1 MVFKSVAQDS
11 VLTLSLAQAL
21 QMGIDSS
28 KSLKISNSRMQLA
41 EAKYNQAVDATIP
54 SVRFNAGYTR
64 LSDIEEPKFLFPGAT
79 EPIALFP
86 VYVNNYSAALSV
98 SETIFSGFRLKYAKE
113 SQKLL
118 RDAAKFENS
127 NDKNEISF
135 AIINAFFN
143 LYKLRVSAA
152 VIDSNLALIKERLRE
167 TDVALKNGMATKN
180 DVLRWQMQQSNLEL
194 TRIDVNNNI
203 EIANYNLNLMLG
215 LNGNMRIEP
224 DTNSVNA
231 VTAQK
236 TFSDYLAAAESN
248 RNDVAAAELRSRAS
262 YNALRV
268 AQNSYLPRIAVNGEL
283 LDARPNVRYIPPID
297 EFRTTWSAGISLQW
311 DLVSLYSNRHN
322 VDEARALY
330 RQSMENY
337 SVLTD
342 EMKSE
347 INRNYRMY
355 TEAIQ
360 KEVVMKKNLEQAT
373 ENYRLTDSRF
383 RNSLVILSDLLDAD
397 NQMLSAQINLA
408 ITRADIQIA
417 YYRLLKSTG
426 RIN

>member
-1 MVFKSVAQDS
+1 
-11 VLTLSLAQAL
+11 
-21 QMGIDSS
+21 
-28 KSLKISNSRMQLA
+28 
-41 EAKYNQAVDATIP
+41 
-54 SVRFNAGYTR
+54 
-64 LSDIEEPKFLFPGAT
+64 
-79 EPIALFP
+79 
-86 VYVNNYSAALSV
+86 
-98 SETIFSGFRLKYAKE
+98 
-113 SQKLL
+113 
-118 RDAAKFENS
+118 
-127 NDKNEISF
+127 
-135 AIINAFFN
+135 
-143 LYKLRVSAA
+143 
-152 VIDSNLALIKERLRE
+152 
-167 TDVALKNGMATKN
+167 
-180 DVLRWQMQQSNLEL
+180 
-194 TRIDVNNNI
+194 
-203 EIANYNLNLMLG
+203 
-215 LNGNMRIEP
+215 MRIEP

-231 VTAQK
+231 VTEQK

-330 RQSMENY
+330 RQSIENY